1 MLSPSNPE
9 VLVFELNSDGRI
21 ARVDVFMPDAGG
33 LKPSRRYARIMFAF
47 LPGIPGADDL
57 RTLARRVDT
66 ARHHGVPN
74 GCVLELDLQVVPQ
87 ETGGFDPFAM
97 IASGGKPL
105 LLREAVAAIHR
116 AAEDPRVAG
125 LIARVQIPAAAAGP
139 VQELREAITAF
150 SDVKPSL
157 AWAETYPGTLSY
169 YLASAFR
176 EVWMQPSGTVGLVG
190 FATNALFLRDALDKA
205 GIEAQFIARG
215 EYKSAANLFT
225 QDRYTDAHREAD
237 SRLIES
243 LHTQVWKAVAD
254 SRHLEPAEVDTLA
267 DKAPLLRDD
276 AVTGRLIDRIGFRD
290 EAYARIGELVGAP
303 DISPETGDADS
314 DDAPPRLY
322 LSRYARATASR
333 PTPSMPPIP
342 GRKTKPTIAVVT
354 LHGPIVSGR
363 GGPQLLPIGNS
374 SAGGDTIAAALR
386 EAAADDAVSAI
397 VLRVDSP
404 GGSVTGSET
413 IWREVN
419 RVRDRGKPVVASM
432 GAVAASGGY
441 YVSMSADAIVANAG
455 TITGSIGVVTGKL
468 VARELKDRLGVGSDS
483 VRTNANADAWS
494 INKPFTDEQHAHVEA
509 EADLFYTDFI
519 ERVAQGRKMTVEAVD
534 AIARGR
540 VWTGADAL
548 ERGLVDELGGLRTAI
563 TRAKVLAG
571 LEPDAD
577 VRIAGYPGSSLMD
590 LLRPK
595 ASSQPAAASLP
606 DAVGALL
613 GRSVAGV
620 LSQAERSLTGVS
632 ALWLGDYRF

>member
-1 MLSPSNPE
+1 
-9 VLVFELNSDGRI
+9 
-21 ARVDVFMPDAGG
+21 
-33 LKPSRRYARIMFAF
+33 MFAF

-74 GCVLELDLQVVPQ
+74 GCVLELDLQSVPN

-97 IASGGKPL
+97 IASGGRPL

-150 SDVKPSL
+150 SDVKPTL

-176 EVWMQPSGTVGLVG
+176 EVWMQSSGTVGLVG

-205 GIEAQFIARG
+205 GIEAQYIARG
-215 EYKSAANLFT
+215 EYKSAVNRFT

-243 LHTQVWKAVAD
+243 LHSQVWKAVGE
-254 SRHLEPAEVDTLA
+254 SRHLDAAEVDALA

-276 AVTGRLIDRIGFRD
+276 AVTGRLVDRIGFRD
-290 EAYARIGELVGAP
+290 EAYARISELVGAP
-303 DISPETGDADS
+303 GISPETGDADS

-322 LSRYARATASR
+322 LSRYARAAAS
-333 PTPSMPPIP
+333 PPMPSIP

-354 LHGPIVSGR
+354 VHGMIVSGH
-363 GGPQLLPIGNS
+363 GGPQLLPVGNS
-374 SAGGDTIAAALR
+374 SAGADTIGAALR
-386 EAAADDAVSAI
+386 EAAADASVSAI
-397 VLRVDSP
+397 VLRVDSR
-404 GGSVTGSET
+404 GGSLTGSET

-419 RVRDRGKPVVASM
+419 RVRDGGKPLVASM

-441 YVSMSADAIVANAG
+441 YVSMSADAIVANPG
-455 TITGSIGVVTGKL
+455 TITGSIGVMTGKL

-483 VRTNANADAWS
+483 VRTNPNADAWS
-494 INKPFTDEQHAHVEA
+494 INQPFTDAQHAHVEA
-509 EADLFYTDFI
+509 EADLFYTDFV

-548 ERGLVDELGGLRTAI
+548 EHGLVDELGGLRTAI
-563 TRAKVLAG
+563 ARAKVLAG

-577 VRIAGYPGSSLMD
+577 VRLVGYPGSSLMD

-595 ASSQPAAASLP
+595 PSSRAASASVS
-606 DAVGALL
+606 DAVAALL
-613 GRSVAGV
+613 GRSVAGL
-620 LSQAERSLTGVS
+620 LSQAERSSTGVS

>member
-1 MLSPSNPE
+1 
-9 VLVFELNSDGRI
+9 
-21 ARVDVFMPDAGG
+21 
-33 LKPSRRYARIMFAF
+33 MFSF
-47 LPGIPGADDL
+47 VPGIPGVDDL
-57 RTLARRVDT
+57 RSLARKVDT
-66 ARHHGVPN
+66 ARHHGVPD
-74 GCVLELDLQVVPQ
+74 GCVLELDLLTAPP
-87 ETGGFDPFAM
+87 ETSGFDPMA
-97 IASGGKPL
+97 IIGGGGRPL
-105 LLREAVAAIHR
+105 VLREAVAALHR
-116 AAEDPRVAG
+116 AAEDDRISG

-139 VQELREAITAF
+139 IQELRDAITAF

-176 EVWMQPSGTVGLVG
+176 EVWMQPSGTVGVVG

-225 QDRYTDAHREAD
+225 QDSYTDAHREAD
-237 SRLIES
+237 SRMLDS
-243 LHTQVWKAVAD
+243 LHGQVWKAIAE
-254 SRHLEPAEVDTLA
+254 SRRIEPAAVDELA

-290 EAYARIGELVGAP
+290 EAYARIGELVGAAG
-303 DISPETGDADS
+303 ISPETGDADS

-322 LSRYARATASR
+322 LTRYARATANK
-333 PTPSMPPIP
+333 PGPQMPSLP
-342 GRKTKPTIAVVT
+342 GRKSKPTIAVVT

-363 GGPQLLPIGNS
+363 GGPQVLPLGNS

-386 EAAADDAVSAI
+386 EAAADDSVSAI

-419 RVRDRGKPVVASM
+419 RVRDRGTPVVASM

-441 YVSMSADAIVANAG
+441 YVSMGADAIVANAG

-483 VRTNANADAWS
+483 LRTNDNADAWS
-494 INKPFTDEQHAHVEA
+494 INKPFTDEQHAQVEA

-519 ERVAQGRKMTVEAVD
+519 ERVAHGRKLTVEAVD
-534 AIARGR
+534 AVARGR

-548 ERGLVDELGGLRTAI
+548 AHGLVDELGGLRTAI
-563 TRAKVLAG
+563 DRAKVLAG
-571 LEPDAD
+571 HDEDAD
-577 VRIAGYPGSSLMD
+577 VRIVSYPGSSLLD
-590 LLRPK
+590 FLRPK
-595 ASSQPAAASLP
+595 PSSQPAAASLP
-606 DAVGALL
+606 EAVAALI
-613 GRSVAGV
+613 GRSVVQMVG
-620 LSQAERSLTGVS
+620 QAERSLTGVT

>member
-1 MLSPSNPE
+1 
-9 VLVFELNSDGRI
+9 
-21 ARVDVFMPDAGG
+21 
-33 LKPSRRYARIMFAF
+33 MFDF
-47 LPGIPGADDL
+47 LPGIPGANDL
-57 RTLARRVDT
+57 RSLVRKVDT

-74 GCVLELDLQVVPQ
+74 GCVLELDLLSVPN
-87 ETGGFDPFAM
+87 ETGGFDPFAL

-105 LLREAVAAIHR
+105 VLREAVAAIHR
-116 AAEDPRVAG
+116 AADDSRVAA

-139 VQELREAITAF
+139 VQELREAIAAF
-150 SDVKPSL
+150 SDEKPSL

-205 GIEAQFIARG
+205 GIEAQFIAKG

-225 QDRYTDAHREAD
+225 QDSYTDAHREAD

-243 LHTQVWKAVAD
+243 LHAQVWQAVAE
-254 SRHLEPAEVDTLA
+254 SRHLESAEVDALA
-267 DKAPLLRDD
+267 NKAPLLRDD

-303 DISPETGDADS
+303 GVSPETGDADS
-314 DDAPPRLY
+314 EPDAPPRLY
-322 LSRYARATASR
+322 LSRYARASAPRPAPPMPSR
-333 PTPSMPPIP
+333 P
-342 GRKTKPTIAVVT
+342 GRKKPTIAVVT
-354 LHGPIVSGR
+354 VHGPIVSGR
-363 GGPQLLPIGNS
+363 GGPQLLPLGNS
-374 SAGGDTIAAALR
+374 SVGGDTIAAGLR
-386 EAAADDAVSAI
+386 EAAADDEVSAI

-419 RVRDRGKPVVASM
+419 RVREGGKPVVASM

-441 YVSMSADAIVANAG
+441 YVSMAADAIVANAG

-483 VRTNANADAWS
+483 VRTNPNADAWS
-494 INKPFTDEQHAHVEA
+494 INAPFTDEQHERVEA
-509 EADLFYTDFI
+509 EADLFYTDFV
-519 ERVAQGRKMTVEAVD
+519 ERVAKGRKLTVEAVD

-540 VWTGADAL
+540 VWTGADAK
-548 ERGLVDELGGLRTAI
+548 EHGLVDRLGGLRTAI
-563 TRAKVLAG
+563 SRAKVLAG

-577 VRIAGYPGSSLMD
+577 VRVISYPGSSLRE

-595 ASSQPAAASLP
+595 PSSQPAAASLP
-606 DAVGALL
+606 EALGALL
-613 GRSVAGV
+613 GSSVVGMIG
-620 LSQAERSLTGVS
+620 QAERSLSGVS
-632 ALWLGDYRF
+632 VLWLGDYRF